1 MDEIR
6 KLLRAAL
13 RAHRF
18 DNLSVSE
25 YPEGVLVGDIL
36 RRLEPYLK
44 GPKIP
49 IKELKDLAGWL
60 Q

>member
-6 KLLRAAL
+6 KLLREVL
-13 RAHRF
+13 RDHWETPVE
-18 DNLSVSE
+18 L
-25 YPEGVLVGDIL
+25 LVEDIL

-49 IKELKDLAGWL
+49 IKKLNDLAGWL